1 MPEEQHDPP
10 DNEIDEEW
18 DTDFR
23 AEATPLH
30 DPPTL
35 NPLRSPEE
43 YIRQF
48 WLGGITEQERR
59 LGIFRHS
66 PGRSS
71 TNLSSRLATRDKIEV
86 TGDLCDRLDVTD
98 GQTKRAKAVMI
109 ALDLDRFGSQK
120 RIENVA
126 LAVIRFVHLWEHHQR
141 GVIPE
146 PRLSSTPAY
155 KALLEEFDLD
165 HGDIMRISTVLKEQ
179 LRDLD

>member
-1 MPEEQHDPP
+1 MPEEQHDPS
-10 DNEIDEEW
+10 DTAVGEEW
-18 DTDFR
+18 DTDFCAGVTSDR
-23 AEATPLH
+23 

-35 NPLRSPEE
+35 NPLKSPEE

-59 LGIFRHS
+59 LDIFRHS
-66 PGRSS
+66 PGRS
-71 TNLSSRLATRDKIEV
+71 TVNLNSRLATQDKIKV
-86 TGDLCDRLDVTD
+86 TGELCDRLEVTE
-98 GQTKRAKAVMI
+98 GQTKRSQAVMI
-109 ALDLDRFGSQK
+109 ALNLDAFGSQK

-126 LAVIRFVHLWEHHQR
+126 LAVIRHVHLWEHHQR
-141 GVIPE
+141 DAIPE
-146 PRLSSTPAY
+146 PRLSSTPTY